1 MKFLYFRV
9 KDGAGIEIEM
19 EVSATVQGH
28 SIGEQDRSL
37 ALRSH
42 DQIPASHWSTPKN
55 CFKDFGENLF
65 QRFWR
70 TIVSKILEEICFKDF
85 EGKLFQRFLEEIC
98 F

>member
-19 EVSATVQGH
+19 EVSANVQGH

-42 DQIPASHWSTPKN
+42 DQIPAFHWSTPQN
-55 CFKDFGENLF
+55 CFGGNLF
-65 QRFWR
+65 LRFWR

-85 EGKLFQRFLEEIC
+85 EGKLFQRFFEEIC